1 MLRITAH
8 DNPRVLTLQLEGRLE
23 GPWAAE
29 LEKCWKSTLA
39 SLRKPKLRVDLTGVT
54 FIDAAGKARLAAMHR
69 KGAEFIA
76 SDCLTRAIV
85 EEITKA
91 SRPRE

>member
-8 DNPRVLTLQLEGRLE
+8 DRPRMLTLKVEGRLE

-29 LEKCWKSTLA
+29 LERCWKSTLA
-39 SLRKPKLRVDLTGVT
+39 TLCKPKLCVDLTGVT

-76 SDCLTRAIV
+76 SDCLTKAVV
-85 EEITKA
+85 EEI
-91 SRPRE
+91 SRGSRRRE